1 MAVTAVGADHAGQG
15 RPAEMPAGA
24 ATGAPTRRGRLRV
37 AAAARGVPLAT
48 ILTAVAVVALVYLAG
63 KLIYRLRDVVLLMMV
78 AGFIA
83 LILNPLVLYLQRR
96 WIRRRGWAVAVVTIW
111 AALVF
116 TGLGLAFGYPL
127 VHGLAHLSQRL
138 PTY

>member
-1 MAVTAVGADHAGQG
+1 MPRPTFGYRTAAPPGGQVGCLTETLIGGDRARIRAREAMAVTAVGADHAGQG

-48 ILTAVAVVALVYLAG
+48 VLTAVAVVALVYLAG
-63 KLIYRLRDVVLLMMV
+63 KLIYRLRDVVLMMMV

-83 LILNPLVLYLQRR
+83 LILNPLLL
-96 WIRRRGWAVAVVTIW
+96 
-111 AALVF
+111 
-116 TGLGLAFGYPL
+116 
-127 VHGLAHLSQRL
+127 
-138 PTY
+138 